1 MSLRRLWKFAGGL
14 RLPGYKDLSAG
25 ADVRHIPTPAR
36 VVLPLQQHV
45 GAPAQPVVQVGD
57 RVDKGQPVAEA
68 TSFISAP
75 VHASVSGRVVDIGN
89 YPMPHPSGIPEACIV
104 IENDGE
110 ERWWSGAVPAPEPD
124 LLTVEQLRDCIRHA
138 GIVGLGG
145 AAFPS
150 AAKLSARQRI
160 ATLIINGVECEPY
173 ITCDDML
180 MRTRAREVVRGTLL
194 LRRMVDAERCILAVE
209 DNKPEAAESLRRA
222 VHDCLDE
229 LGPEAPVVEVVAVPT
244 RFPAG
249 GEKQLIKVLTG
260 KEIPEGGLP
269 YEVGALCVNV
279 GTAAAVHDAVYLG
292 RPLISRLV
300 TVTGSAVREPGNFNV
315 PIGTP
320 LTDLLAAAGGTTKE
334 SAALIMG
341 GPMMGHALP
350 HSDTMVVKGSNCI
363 LVQDTAP
370 QSSAMPCIRC
380 GSCAEVCPMKLLPQ
394 QLYWHAR
401 GKQFDKLEHYGLRSC
416 IECGC
421 CAVAC
426 PANIPLVAYFRFAK
440 TEIRDQAHQRER
452 ADESRRRNEARK
464 ARLEAQKREQAE
476 RKAKRKAARGKPQPH
491 NSSAG
496 VSAQADLAETQ

>member
-1 MSLRRLWKFAGGL
+1 MNLRRLWSFAGGL
-14 RLPGYKDLSAG
+14 RLAGYKDLSTG
-25 ADVRHIPTPAR
+25 TDIKRLPDPAR

-68 TSFISAP
+68 TSLVSAP
-75 VHASVSGRVVDIGN
+75 VHASVSGHVVDIGN
-89 YPMPHPSGIPEACIV
+89 YPMPHPSGIAEPCVV

-110 ERWWSGAVPAPEPD
+110 ERWWSGVVPPPNPD
-124 LLTVEQLRDCIRHA
+124 SLTPEQLRDCIRRA

-145 AAFPS
+145 AVFPA
-150 AAKLSARQRI
+150 AAKLGPHRHTE
-160 ATLIINGVECEPY
+160 TLIINGVECEPY

-180 MRTRAREVVRGTLL
+180 MRTRAREVVRGALL
-194 LRRMVDAERCILAVE
+194 LNRIVGAGSCILAVE
-209 DNKPEAAESLRRA
+209 DNKPEAVGSLQRA
-222 VHDCLDE
+222 VGHCLDE
-229 LGPEAPVVEVVAVPT
+229 LGAEAAVVEVVAVPT

-260 KEIPEGGLP
+260 KEVPEGGLP

-300 TVTGSAVREPGNFNV
+300 TVTGAGVLHPGNFDV

-320 LTDLLAAAGGTTKE
+320 LTELLSAAGGMTSE
-334 SAALIMG
+334 SGAPIMG
-341 GPMMGHALP
+341 GPMMGQALP
-350 HSDTMVVKGSNCI
+350 HSNTMVVKGTNCI
-363 LVQDTAP
+363 LVQRAAP
-370 QSSAMPCIRC
+370 KPAAMPCIRC
-380 GSCAEVCPMKLLPQ
+380 GSCAEVCPMHLLPQ

-401 GKQFDKLEHYGLRSC
+401 GKQLDKLEHYGLRSC

-426 PANIPLVAYFRFAK
+426 PANIPLVSYFRFGK
-440 TEIRDQAHQRER
+440 SEIRDQARQRER
-452 ADESRRRNEARK
+452 AEESRRRNEARK
-464 ARLEAQKREQAE
+464 ARLEAQKRAQAE
-476 RKAKRKAARGKPQPH
+476 RKARRKAVREKPRREDSATAVRTQPDSTEAR
-491 NSSAG
+491 
-496 VSAQADLAETQ
+496 